1 MQGSTP
7 PTMESQDTTNGQNEV
22 RGPGAGLSDD
32 ERAARTDEAFWST
45 LGTLWRYRRV
55 IVSVT
60 GVAAVLSV
68 IISLLLPNWYL
79 ASSRL
84 LLPAQSGSGLLAGA
98 LSELPSAAQSLL
110 GDATGDYAR
119 YLAILTSRGVA
130 ENAVETF
137 DLMTVYET
145 ADSETPMSDA
155 IKALRSNTEF
165 VIDEEYD
172 YLTVEVLDKDPERAA
187 DLANFYVAELTR
199 RNAELSSQS
208 AANFRRFIEER
219 YEETEAKL
227 DSVLNRL
234 RDLQQ
239 EYGVMNLETQGEVFY
254 QSIAE
259 LRLQII
265 QAEAEYQRLLGA
277 YGPDNSLVR
286 QARQSLDSARQ
297 AYQQA
302 LSGGERL
309 MPVAQDSLPQVTR
322 RFYELEQ
329 ERLILSELIKFT
341 RPVLEEAR
349 FDEQR
354 RVEAVQVV
362 DAAAPPE
369 KKAKPKRSII
379 CITMTISAFLL
390 VVLFVLVYD
399 WWRRKHGYFA
409 QRLRASAAAPSGPV
423 RAPESVSERS

>member
-1 MQGSTP
+1 
-7 PTMESQDTTNGQNEV
+7 MESQDTANGQNEARAPSV
-22 RGPGAGLSDD
+22 GLSDE
-32 ERAARTDEAFWST
+32 ERDARTDEAFWST
-45 LGTLWRYRRV
+45 LGTLWRYRVV
-55 IVSVT
+55 IAGVT
-60 GVAAVLSV
+60 GLAAVLSV
-68 IISLLLPNWYL
+68 VISLLLPNWYL

-84 LLPAQSGSGLLAGA
+84 LLPAQSGSGILAGA

-130 ENAVETF
+130 ERAVERF
-137 DLMTVYET
+137 DLTTVYET
-145 ADSETPMSDA
+145 AESETPVSDA
-155 IKALRSNTEF
+155 IEALRSNTEF

-172 YLTVEVLDKDPERAA
+172 FLTVEVLDQDPERAA
-187 DLANFYVAELTR
+187 ALANFYVAELTR

-219 YEETEAKL
+219 YQETEAKL

-234 RDLQQ
+234 RDLQE
-239 EYGVMNLETQGEVFY
+239 EYGVMDLATQGEVFY
-254 QSIAE
+254 ESLAQ

-265 QAEAEYQRLLGA
+265 QAEAEYQRLLSA

-286 QARQSLDSARQ
+286 QARQSVASARR

-302 LSGGERL
+302 LGGGERL
-309 MPVAQDSLPQVTR
+309 MPVAQDSLPRVTR
-322 RFYELEQ
+322 QFYELEQ
-329 ERLILSELIKFT
+329 ERLILSELVKYT

-362 DAAAPPE
+362 DAAVPPD
-369 KKAKPKRSII
+369 KKAKPRRSII
-379 CITMTISAFLL
+379 CITMTISAFVLAI
-390 VVLFVLVYD
+390 LFVLVYD
-399 WWRRKHGYFA
+399 WWQRKHGYFA
-409 QRLRASAAAPSGPV
+409 RRLRASAAAPSGAV
-423 RAPESVSERS
+423 RAPESVGDRP

>member
-1 MQGSTP
+1 MQGSP
-7 PTMESQDTTNGQNEV
+7 HPSMESQDTTNGHNAA
-22 RGPGAGLSDD
+22 PTSAGLSDA
-32 ERAARTDEAFWST
+32 EREARTDEAFWST
-45 LGTLWRYRRV
+45 LGTLWRYRMV
-55 IVSVT
+55 IIGVT

-68 IISLLLPNWYL
+68 VISLLLSNWYQ
-79 ASSRL
+79 ASARL
-84 LLPAQSGSGLLAGA
+84 LLPARSGSGILAGA

-119 YLAILTSRGVA
+119 YLAILSSRGVA
-130 ENAVETF
+130 ERAVQAF

-145 ADSETPMSDA
+145 AESETPMSDA
-155 IKALRSNTEF
+155 IEALRGNTEF

-172 YLTVEVLDKDPERAA
+172 FLTVEVLDQDPERAA

-219 YEETEAKL
+219 YQETEAKL

-239 EYGVMNLETQGEVFY
+239 EYGVMDLATQGQVFY
-254 QSIAE
+254 ESLAE

-265 QAEAEYQRLLGA
+265 QAEAEYERLRSA
-277 YGPDNSLVR
+277 YGSENSLVR
-286 QARQSLDSARQ
+286 QARQSLSSARQ

-322 RFYELEQ
+322 QFYELEQ
-329 ERLILSELIKFT
+329 ERLILSELIKYT

-354 RVEAVQVV
+354 QVEAVQVV
-362 DAAAPPE
+362 DAATPPE

-390 VVLFVLVYD
+390 AVLFVLVYD

-409 QRLRASAAAPSGPV
+409 QRLRASAAAPSGELHT
-423 RAPESVSERS
+423 PEAVPDRS

>member
-1 MQGSTP
+1 
-7 PTMESQDTTNGQNEV
+7 MESQDTTNGQNEA

-32 ERAARTDEAFWST
+32 ERAARSDEAFWST

-55 IVSVT
+55 VVGVT

-68 IISLLLPNWYL
+68 VISLLLPNWYM
-79 ASSRL
+79 ASARL
-84 LLPAQSGSGLLAGA
+84 LLPAQSGPGILAGA

-130 ENAVETF
+130 ERAVEEF
-137 DLMTVYET
+137 DLTTVYET
-145 ADSETPMSDA
+145 SESETPVSDA
-155 IKALRSNTEF
+155 VEALRGNTDF

-172 YLTVEVLDKDPERAA
+172 FLTVEVLDKDPERAA
-187 DLANFYVAELTR
+187 ELANFYVKELTR
-199 RNAELSSQS
+199 RNAALSSQS
-208 AANFRRFIEER
+208 AANFRTFIEER

-239 EYGVMNLETQGEVFY
+239 EYGVMDLTTQGEVFY
-254 QSIAE
+254 ESLAE

-265 QAEAEYQRLLGA
+265 QAEADYERLRSA
-277 YGPDNSLVR
+277 YGSENSLVR
-286 QARQSLDSARQ
+286 QAQQSLASARR

-309 MPVAQDSLPQVTR
+309 MPVAQDSLPKVTR
-322 RFYELEQ
+322 QFYELEQ
-329 ERLILSELIKFT
+329 ERLILSELIKYT

-354 RVEAVQVV
+354 QVEAVQVV
-362 DAAAPPE
+362 DAAVPPE

-390 VVLFVLVYD
+390 SVLFVLVYD
-399 WWRRKHGYFA
+399 WWRRRHGYFA
-409 QRLRASAAAPSGPV
+409 QRLRASAAVPSGEV
-423 RAPESVSERS
+423 RTPESVADRS

>member
-1 MQGSTP
+1 M
-7 PTMESQDTTNGQNEV
+7 
-22 RGPGAGLSDD
+22 GLTEA
-32 ERAARTDEAFWST
+32 ERKARTDETIWST
-45 LGTLWRYRRV
+45 LGTLWRYRKV
-55 IVSVT
+55 IAGVT
-60 GVAAVLSV
+60 GGVAVLSV
-68 IISLLLPNWYL
+68 VISLLLPNWYL
-79 ASSRL
+79 ASARL

-110 GDATGDYAR
+110 GGATGDYAR
-119 YLAILTSRGVA
+119 YLAILSSRGVA
-130 ENAVETF
+130 EEAVEEF
-137 DLMTVYET
+137 DLTTVYET
-145 ADSETPMSDA
+145 DESETPVADA
-155 IKALRSNTEF
+155 IEILRGNTEF
-165 VIDEEYD
+165 VIDEEYE
-172 YLTVEVLDKDPERAA
+172 YLSVEVLDKDPQLAA

-199 RNAELSSQS
+199 RNAALSSQS

-234 RDLQQ
+234 RGLQE
-239 EYGVMNLETQGEVFY
+239 EYGVMDLTTQGEVFY
-254 QSIAE
+254 ESLAE

-286 QARQSLDSARQ
+286 QARQSLASARRS
-297 AYQQA
+297 YQQA
-302 LSGGERL
+302 LQGGEQL
-309 MPVAQDSLPQVTR
+309 MPVAQDSLPTVTR

-329 ERLILSELIKFT
+329 ERLILSELIKYT

-354 RVEAVQVV
+354 QVEAVQVV
-362 DAAAPPE
+362 DAAVPPE

-390 VVLFVLVYD
+390 SILFVLVYD
-399 WWRRKHGYFA
+399 WWRRNHSYFA
-409 QRLRASAAAPSGPV
+409 HRLKASAAAPSGQV
-423 RAPESVSERS
+423 RTPERTSEPS